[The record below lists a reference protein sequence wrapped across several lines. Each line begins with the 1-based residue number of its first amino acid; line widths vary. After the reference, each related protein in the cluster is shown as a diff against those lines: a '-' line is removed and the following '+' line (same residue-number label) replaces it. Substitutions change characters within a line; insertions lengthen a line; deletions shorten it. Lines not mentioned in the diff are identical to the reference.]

1 MSSAGR
7 SFNSGNENLLSL
19 RRISAMKRDLMVLTC
34 MLAAGA
40 LSVRFFDTGSIA
52 EWVAAHKDTKIDE
65 VIVVSFILAIGMT
78 IFSVRRSIDL
88 TLQIA
93 EHKRLLEDM
102 NKLSRETSMLGELG
116 DLLQSCLSPNEA
128 HRLIVEHSQLL
139 FPGSSG
145 AVCVTASSRDVVE
158 AVARWGDPALAEK
171 SFAPGDCW
179 ALRRGRM
186 HSLSHEN
193 PSLNCAHL
201 GKARP
206 AYAICVPMMAHGEA
220 LGVLYIDSGR
230 DEKAVAKIPTAEEME
245 SQLRLARV
253 FAEHVALALANLN
266 LREVLRAQSI
276 RDPLTGLYNRRYME
290 ESLERELRR
299 AMRRKSTLGV
309 MMIDV
314 DHFKRFNDSFGHDAG
329 DALLRE
335 LARIFKGHFRGEDI
349 VCRYGGEEF
358 TVILPDADLEATQ
371 ARAEVLRETA
381 KNLIAQYRGQAL
393 DRVTLSVGVS
403 AFPVKG
409 TTADLLLRAADVAL
423 YRAKEEGRDRVG
435 VS

>member
-1 MSSAGR
+1 
-7 SFNSGNENLLSL
+7 LLSL
-19 RRISAMKRDLMVLTC
+19 RRISAMKRDLVVLIC

-40 LSVRFFDTGSIA
+40 LSVRLFDTGSIA
-52 EWVAAHKDTKIDE
+52 EWVAARKDSKLDE

-78 IFSVRRSIDL
+78 IFSIRRSIDL
-88 TLQIA
+88 THQIA
-93 EHKRLLEDM
+93 EHKRLLEEM
-102 NKLSRETSMLGELG
+102 NKLSRESSMLGELG
-116 DLLQSCLSPNEA
+116 DLLQSCLSPDEA

-171 SFAPGDCW
+171 HFAPGDCW
-179 ALRRGRM
+179 ALRRGRI
-186 HSLSHEN
+186 HCLSHEN

-206 AYAICVPMMAHGEA
+206 SFAICVPMMAHGEA
-220 LGVLYIDSGR
+220 LGVLCIDSGR
-230 DEKAVAKIPTAEEME
+230 DEKAGATIPSADEME
-245 SQLRLARV
+245 SRLRLARV

-276 RDPLTGLYNRRYME
+276 RDPLTGLFNRRYME

-299 AMRRKSTLGV
+299 ATRRQSPLGV

-329 DALLRE
+329 DVVLRE
-335 LARIFKGHFRGEDI
+335 LARILKGHFRGEDI

-403 AFPVKG
+403 AFPVRG
-409 TTADLLLRAADVAL
+409 TTGEMLLRAADVAL